1 MIKVTV
7 KDILNCSDVFK
18 ELSKKPIKIKVAY
31 NIAKIIK
38 AIEKEN
44 QLFEETRQRL
54 LEKFCEK
61 NENGSIKVNNNGNAI
76 VRSEC
81 VDDYNAEIKELL
93 ESKVEITAEPI
104 RLEDLGTL
112 ELTPAQAYAI
122 SEFIEE

>member
-1 MIKVTV
+1 MIRVTV

-81 VDDYNAEIKELL
+81 VDDYNTEIKELL

-104 RLEDLGTL
+104 KLEDLETL
-112 ELTPAQAYAI
+112 ELTPTQAYVI